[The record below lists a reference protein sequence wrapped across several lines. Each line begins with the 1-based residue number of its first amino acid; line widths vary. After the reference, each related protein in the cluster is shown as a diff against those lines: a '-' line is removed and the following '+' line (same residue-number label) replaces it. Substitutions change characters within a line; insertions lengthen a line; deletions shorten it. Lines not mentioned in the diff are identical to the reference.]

1 MNKLIVIAALFVV
14 GGLGKANAQQALS
27 LGDAVAKALNSNFQI
42 KIVQAQIEI
51 AENNNTWGETSALPS
66 IGLIAGQNN
75 QVIDQ
80 SRNPTAFIQDQIYS
94 TGVEYGANLNWTLFD
109 GFGMFANKRQLELL
123 EVHSEGNATLV
134 IENTVQ
140 AVILAYYDVL
150 LQDERL
156 NVLNEVIGL
165 SRSRLEYMELKR
177 ELGASTTFEI
187 LQFENSIIS
196 DSTNYLQQEIA
207 QKNALRNLNL
217 LMGDEVATTWE
228 LATKLEAPA
237 ASYEFA
243 TLWNEVKGSN
253 QTLKNQAINSMLAE
267 QQARLAKSAMY
278 PVVSFNAGIN
288 QSQNQ
293 FEVGELAG
301 DGETLSYFGNFA
313 LNFNLFNGGKT
324 RRNLRNAHIN
334 EEIALL
340 NSTDIERQVQM
351 ELFNRIDLYNAQL
364 SIFDLIDRNIEN
376 QKTAL
381 DIAADRFQNGVVNS
395 FDYRTAQLS
404 YLSSNLTQIEALTN
418 LLNSHVNLVRLRGGI
433 LEINQSQQ

>member
-1 MNKLIVIAALFVV
+1 MNKLIVIVALFVV
-14 GGLGKANAQQALS
+14 GAGAEANAQQALS

-42 KIVQAQIEI
+42 QIVKAQVEI
-51 AENNNTWGETSALPS
+51 AENNNSWGQTSALPS
-66 IGLIAGQNN
+66 IGVTAGQNN
-75 QVIDQ
+75 QVTDQ
-80 SRNPTAFIQDQIYS
+80 SRNPTSFIQDVIYS
-94 TGVEYGANLNWTLFD
+94 TGIEYGANLNWTLFD

-123 EVHSEGNATLV
+123 EEQSEGNASLI

-140 AVILAYYDVL
+140 AVVLAYYDVL
-150 LQDERL
+150 LQNERL

-187 LQFENSIIS
+187 LQFENAIIS

-217 LMGDEVATTWE
+217 LMGDEVTMSWE
-228 LATKLEAPA
+228 LTTTLEAPV

-243 TLWNEVKGSN
+243 TLWNEVQGAN
-253 QTLKNQAINSMLAE
+253 QTLKNQAINSMLAA
-267 QQARLAKSAMY
+267 QQTRLAKSSMY
-278 PVVSFNAGIN
+278 PVVAFNAGIN

-293 FEVGELAG
+293 FEVGDLSG
-301 DGETLSYFGNFA
+301 DGQTLAYFGNFA

-324 RRNLRNAHIN
+324 RRNLQNARIN

-340 NSTDIERQVQM
+340 NSSDIERQVQV
-351 ELFNRIDLYNAQL
+351 ELVNRVDLYNAQL
-364 SIFDLIDRNIEN
+364 SIFKLIDSNIEN

-381 DIAADRFQNGVVNS
+381 DIAADRFQNAVVNS
-395 FDYRTAQLS
+395 FDYRTAQLN
-404 YLSSNLTQIEALTN
+404 YLNSNLTQIEALTN

-433 LEINQSQQ
+433 LEINQSQP